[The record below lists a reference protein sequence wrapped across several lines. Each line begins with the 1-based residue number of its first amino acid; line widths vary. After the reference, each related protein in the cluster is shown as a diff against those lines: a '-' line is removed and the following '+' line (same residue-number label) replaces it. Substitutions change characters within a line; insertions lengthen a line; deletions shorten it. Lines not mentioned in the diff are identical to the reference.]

1 MGNHCIESEHLTI
14 EDCCI
19 KMHDRLFMVLHSSI
33 CWMVSWIVDSHC
45 VMEHAGLFR
54 VIVLVHLLV
63 CSHVGLLKIVAFEI
77 YQTESITMLKLGRGH
92 GGDGD
97 GIRKIKIKLRELC
110 EVCGSFI

>member
-54 VIVLVHLLV
+54 IIMLVHLMV
-63 CSHVGLLKIVAFEI
+63 CSHVGLLKIVAVKIYRTEYYNFEVG
-77 YQTESITMLKLGRGH
+77 TWPWWRWRWH
-92 GGDGD
+92 
-97 GIRKIKIKLRELC
+97 RE
-110 EVCGSFI
+110 GQD